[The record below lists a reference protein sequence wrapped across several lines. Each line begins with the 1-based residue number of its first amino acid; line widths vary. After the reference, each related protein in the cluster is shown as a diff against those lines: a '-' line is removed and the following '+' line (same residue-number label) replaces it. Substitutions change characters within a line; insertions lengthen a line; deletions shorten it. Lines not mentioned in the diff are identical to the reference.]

1 MTTKEIIKYPDS
13 ILRKK
18 SEEIKEITLKIKEL
32 ALAMLEIMI
41 KEKGIGLAASQIGEL
56 KRIIVIQAE
65 RGPEVYINPKII
77 KKSKENKFSFF
88 PFAKARESKETEIRE
103 EGCLSFPGLFLKV
116 KRAKE
121 VEVEFLNLRGEK
133 NKIKA
138 EGLPA
143 RVFQH
148 EIDHLDGILF
158 IDRISFF
165 QKLWRLLKI

>member
-1 MTTKEIIKYPDS
+1 MNKEIIKYPNP

-18 SEEIKEITLKIKEL
+18 SEEVKEVTEDIKKLGQD
-32 ALAMLEIMI
+32 MI
-41 KEKGIGLAASQIGEL
+41 QTMMEKNGIGLAAPQIGEL
-56 KRIIVIQAE
+56 KRIIVFHPIRE
-65 RGPEVYINPKII
+65 RSLEEKAKKTPQVFINPKII
-77 KKSKENKFSFF
+77 KKS
-88 PFAKARESKETEIRE
+88 RETIIEE
-103 EGCLSFPGLFLKV
+103 EGCLSLPGLFLKI

-121 VEVEFLNLRGEK
+121 AEIEALNLQGEK
-133 NKIKA
+133 IKIKA

-165 QKLWRLLKI
+165 QKLWRLLKS

>member
-1 MTTKEIIKYPDS
+1 MTKEIIKYPNP
-13 ILRKK
+13 ILKKK
-18 SEEIKEITLKIKEL
+18 SEEVKEITGDIKKLGQE
-32 ALAMLEIMI
+32 MMIIMT
-41 KEKGIGLAASQIGEL
+41 ENQGLGLAASQIGEL

-77 KKSKENKFSFF
+77 KKS
-88 PFAKARESKETEIRE
+88 RETEIGE
-103 EGCLSFPGLFLKV
+103 EGCLSLPELFLKI

-121 VEVEFLNLRGEK
+121 VEMEFLNLRGEK
-133 NKIKA
+133 IKIKA

-143 RVFQH
+143 RVLQH

-158 IDRISFF
+158 IDKISFF